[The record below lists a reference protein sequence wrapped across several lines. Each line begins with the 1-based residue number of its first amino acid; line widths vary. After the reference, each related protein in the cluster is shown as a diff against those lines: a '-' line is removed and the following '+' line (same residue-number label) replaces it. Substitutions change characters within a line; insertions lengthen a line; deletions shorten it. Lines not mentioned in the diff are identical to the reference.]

1 MSEDISVEELRLRL
15 GEDGLTLLDVRS
27 ATEFE
32 GDFAAPCD
40 PRHGHIQGA
49 RNLPL
54 EELLECVSAA
64 DVRALV
70 GLPEGV
76 EIVAYCHVGNRSGF
90 AVEVLSARA
99 TTRGTTWARG
109 TSGLATLTFRAS
121 PRVSGLRS
129 DVEERGAGYNARNYV
144 GSWHEWSRDPA
155 LPSEP

>member
-1 MSEDISVEELRLRL
+1 MSEDVSVEELRLRL

-90 AVEVLSARA
+90 AVEVLSA
-99 TTRGTTWARG
+99 
-109 TSGLATLTFRAS
+109 
-121 PRVSGLRS
+121 
-129 DVEERGAGYNARNYV
+129 AGYNARNYV
-144 GSWHEWSRDPA
+144 GSWHEWSRDPD